1 MKILIVEDEPK
12 VASFIK
18 KGLEESYYEADIVY
32 DGRNAEKLALQFNY
46 DLFIVDIISS

>member
-18 KGLEESYYEADIVY
+18 KGLEENNY
-32 DGRNAEKLALQFNY
+32 DAETVHDGLSAEKTRSALQ
-46 DLFIVDIISS
+46 V